1 MAKVWF
7 KAKDYGWGWYPASW
21 QGWLIL
27 FVFIVL
33 IVLNFLRIDSQS
45 HSVSDT
51 LINAIPE
58 TIVLVLVLI
67 FISWKTGEK
76 PSWRWGGKEVSWM
89 KKK

>member
-7 KAKDYGWGWYPASW
+7 KAKDYGWGWYPATW

-27 FVFIVL
+27 FVFIAL
-33 IVLNFLRIDSQS
+33 IVLNFLRIDTQS

-58 TIVLVLVLI
+58 TVALILLLI
-67 FISWKTGEK
+67 FICWKTGEK
-76 PSWRWGGKEVSWM
+76 PSWRWGGKKVL
-89 KKK
+89 